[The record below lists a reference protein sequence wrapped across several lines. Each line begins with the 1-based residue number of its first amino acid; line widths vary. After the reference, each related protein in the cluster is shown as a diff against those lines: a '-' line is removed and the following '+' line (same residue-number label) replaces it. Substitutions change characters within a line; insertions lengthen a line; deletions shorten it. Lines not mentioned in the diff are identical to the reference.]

1 MTDNTTFT
9 TRRLAPPPSGR
20 PAAVRPVRPVRVSK
34 RYRTPVIDY
43 TAQYLEELAARGAS
57 DSF

>member
-1 MTDNTTFT
+1 MTDNTTGT
-9 TRRLAPPPSGR
+9 TRRLATPPSGR
-20 PAAVRPVRPVRVSK
+20 PAAATPIRPVRVSK

-43 TAQYLEELAARGAS
+43 TAQYLEELAARAAS